1 MKNIIREIRT
11 EKGLRQE
18 DLGEEIGVSRQTI
31 NAIEKG
37 KFDPS
42 LTTAFKLSK
51 KLGLKIE
58 ELFQFDE

>member
-1 MKNIIREIRT
+1 MKNVIREIRI

-51 KLGLKIE
+51 TLDLKIE

>member
-1 MKNIIREIRT
+1 MKNIIRKLRT

-18 DLGEEIGVSRQTI
+18 DLGEQIGVSRQTI

-42 LTTAFKLSK
+42 LSTAFKLSK
-51 KLGLKIE
+51 TLGLTIE
-58 ELFQFDE
+58 ELFQHEE